1 MTLTPDTKVY
11 VRWYGQTLEGE
22 VADGGGFMGMT
33 PVRIPLDGHHPVA
46 LFFPQHVY
54 GSPEEVLGNS
64 HVIPQDE
71 PKIPKNDIIQA
82 CDRQGIEAFK
92 KAYWDDGRGHLRVDK
107 LDEFYQL
114 WRKTMTPIGFAEAIP
129 AEAPA
134 SNRIVSDE
142 RMEVLKEQL
151 KDRLDKLPDH
161 QPTPKP
167 ASPKPSKK
175 MLRSTG
181 QQVFRDSTQLALFD

>member
-54 GSPEEVLGNS
+54 GSPEEVKGDS
-64 HVIPQDE
+64 PVISYNE
-71 PKIPKNDIIQA
+71 PEIPKNDIMQA
-82 CDRQGIEAFK
+82 DDRQGIEAFK

-107 LDEFYQL
+107 LDEFYKL
-114 WRKTMTPIGFAEAIP
+114 WREAMTPIGFAEAIP
-129 AEAPA
+129 AEDPA
-134 SNRIVSDE
+134 KKRIVSDE
-142 RMEVLKEQL
+142 RMGELKEQL
-151 KDRLDKLPDH
+151 KARLDKLPDH

-181 QQVFRDSTQLALFD
+181 EQYFSDATQLVLFD